1 MEITKKQIFS
11 FIFLLFVFSPVFL
24 SPLASPARADE
35 TLTNSQIGLSDIGTV
50 FGGSRAQVDPR
61 FLVAN
66 IITIIL
72 GFLAV
77 IFLGL
82 TVFAGFKYMTAGGNS
97 DKTAEAVKL
106 LRNAVI
112 GLLIVLAAWMI
123 TRYVIVIMNRAV
135 KNADTSTYPLVGM

>member
-11 FIFLLFVFSPVFL
+11 FIFLLFAFSPVFL
-24 SPLASPARADE
+24 SPLTQPAQADQ
-35 TLTNSQIGLSDIGTV
+35 TLTDSQIGLSDIGTT

-61 FLVAN
+61 MLAAN

-123 TRYVIVIMNRAV
+123 TRYVIVILNRAV
-135 KNADTSTYPLVGM
+135 KNADTTFYPTTGM